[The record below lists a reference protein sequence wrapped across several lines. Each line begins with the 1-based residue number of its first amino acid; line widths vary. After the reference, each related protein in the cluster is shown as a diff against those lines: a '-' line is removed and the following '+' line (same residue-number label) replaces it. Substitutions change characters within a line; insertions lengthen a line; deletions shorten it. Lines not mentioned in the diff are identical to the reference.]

1 MSVVEAKIQTIEDH
15 VPADLDGDSEQATD
29 HLSTKISLGCFAR
42 IGSAAIGWGSFA
54 SSVINAAARARAVWG
69 RLVRRRIGVALFS
82 RKLRRVELV
91 SACWKSAPNHS
102 RPATCVVEADID
114 AED

>member
-1 MSVVEAKIQTIEDH
+1 MSVVEAKIQTIEDMYRLIWTAIANK
-15 VPADLDGDSEQATD
+15 PPIN
-29 HLSTKISLGCFAR
+29 LSTKISLGCFAR

-82 RKLRRVELV
+82 R
-91 SACWKSAPNHS
+91 N
-102 RPATCVVEADID
+102 
-114 AED
+114 